1 MSSILPFVST
11 SHPPYTDKKED
22 LMPEPTAFE
31 IACTKEAAGTD
42 WPDLAGI
49 VFKAPVVVVET
60 RSCVRCAR
68 PVEGDRC
75 PSCRAHQGTYAGS
88 L

>member
-1 MSSILPFVST
+1 
-11 SHPPYTDKKED
+11 
-22 LMPEPTAFE
+22 MPSPSEFE
-31 IACTKEAAGTD
+31 IKCAEESMGIL
-42 WPDLAGI
+42 WPDLSHIKA

-75 PSCRAHQGTYAGS
+75 PSCRASQAGYVATS
-88 L
+88 